1 MNRQVNNLKLHVDK
15 HDLTLP
21 KLQAQMVDL
30 TGSRSDNFKLK
41 IMDSLEVKYA
51 EISEKFVIREAEL
64 LAAIE
69 RA

>member
-1 MNRQVNNLKLHVDK
+1 
-15 HDLTLP
+15 
-21 KLQAQMVDL
+21 MVDL